1 MTINLKIMGVI
12 ISKHQVLIEFECIVA
27 VLIFLINAVVFYQV
41 NMVFKKL
48 VLKINLL
55 LFLSPS
61 LIN

>member
-12 ISKHQVLIEFECIVA
+12 ISKHQVLIEFEYIVA